1 MLSLVIAGV
10 VGLLGFTLATGGAS
24 TNADDPVLGTWNFA
38 PGTFDVT
45 QIGGTRF
52 QAKVAAAFQPSNLSC
67 PYPAGF
73 VFSEATFKSED
84 PKTRV
89 RTYTGTATRYESVN
103 GTCTQQPASAATW
116 TWAPGTA
123 GLDFFDLRGTI
134 GKPGLEFQGGWEATR
149 PHQPLTTVP
158 STTQTT
164 STTTKPTKVFR
175 FLWIVNGTIDDD
187 GEMGS
192 TVSLRGRGTFT
203 IDGAGKM
210 KKVTGTL
217 SFKQRYHSLLY
228 QHRSDTWTV
237 TLTGG
242 RYHEDPVPTAE
253 FTVTADS
260 LLTKQCDGRPKGTLE
275 LEDSGKKK
283 ADLARLRACGR
294 LYAFFKRAVK
304 GDESSTATVLLA
316 EVE

>member
-1 MLSLVIAGV
+1 MVASV
-10 VGLLGFTLATGGAS
+10 VGLLGVTLATGGAS
-24 TNADDPVLGTWNFA
+24 RNAADPVLGRWNFT
-38 PGTFDVT
+38 PGSFEVT

-67 PYPAGF
+67 PYPVGF
-73 VFSEATFKSED
+73 VLSEATFKSED

-103 GTCTQQPASAATW
+103 GTCAQQPSSAATW
-116 TWAPGTA
+116 TWTPGTA
-123 GLDFFDLRGTI
+123 GLDFFLLRGTI
-134 GKPGLEFQGGWEATR
+134 GRPGLEFQGGWEANR
-149 PHQPLTTVP
+149 PHQALTP
-158 STTQTT
+158 APPATQTT
-164 STTTKPTKVFR
+164 STTTKPAKLFR
-175 FLWIVNGTIDDD
+175 FVWIVGATINDYDR
-187 GEMGS
+187 ETGS
-192 TVSLRGRGTFT
+192 TASLRGKGTFT

-217 SFKQRYHSLLY
+217 TFKQRYRSLLY
-228 QHRSDTWTV
+228 QHRNDTWTV

-253 FTVTADS
+253 FTVTTDS
-260 LLTKQCDGRPKGTLE
+260 LLTKQCDARPQGTLE

-283 ADLARLRACGR
+283 NDLARLRTCGR
-294 LYAFFKRAVK
+294 LHAFFKRADVRS
-304 GDESSTATVLLA
+304 DESSTATVAIA